1 MTATIRTA
9 VPTVTIIENGR
20 RIRVLRPA
28 KGHTF
33 DFPTGESDPETLAA
47 YLRGALADAFHA
59 GRIEAQDEA

>member
-1 MTATIRTA
+1 MTATIETA
-9 VPTVTIIENGR
+9 VPVVTVIGR
-20 RIRVLRPA
+20 RISVQRPT

-59 GRIEAQDEA
+59 GRDGV